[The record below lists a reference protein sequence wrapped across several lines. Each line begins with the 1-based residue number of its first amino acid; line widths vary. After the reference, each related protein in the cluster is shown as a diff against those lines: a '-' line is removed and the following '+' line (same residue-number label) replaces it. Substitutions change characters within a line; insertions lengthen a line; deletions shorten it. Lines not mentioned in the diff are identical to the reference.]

1 MDRSIDGQMDRWID
15 GQIDQN
21 RIEQNRI
28 EYRIQNI
35 EYRIQNIEYR
45 RGQKRIEQNRI
56 GQNRIGQNRIGQID
70 RCIDR
75 YHPFS
80 HSFWSVWPKK
90 SLSVVL
96 TYLAL
101 EQQEPGTLKL
111 KSQMEIPSGN
121 LTQLLKDPP
130 CLMGKSTISMA
141 MFNSYVNHCQRVNL
155 HFPMVFLW
163 FSYDGFPMVCLF
175 TRGYHL
181 FISQPMIIPQKHR
194 SPRSSSPHV
203 KRKTCPAHRGEPG
216 FGVDLPGVRSK
227 MIEKW
232 MGNADFTWEK
242 QGKRWRNSL

>member
-1 MDRSIDGQMDRWID
+1 
-15 GQIDQN
+15 
-21 RIEQNRI
+21 
-28 EYRIQNI
+28 
-35 EYRIQNIEYR
+35 
-45 RGQKRIEQNRI
+45 
-56 GQNRIGQNRIGQID
+56 
-70 RCIDR
+70 
-75 YHPFS
+75 
-80 HSFWSVWPKK
+80 
-90 SLSVVL
+90 
-96 TYLAL
+96 
-101 EQQEPGTLKL
+101 
-111 KSQMEIPSGN
+111 
-121 LTQLLKDPP
+121 
-130 CLMGKSTISMA
+130 MGKSTISMA

-216 FGVDLPGVRSK
+216 FGVDLPPVPGVRSK

-242 QGKRWRNSL
+242 